1 MVWLEKLTA
10 LKNCFL
16 KTFPTHIR
24 EHGQS
29 LSHVCL
35 FVTHGLKPS
44 GLFCLWNF
52 SGKNTIV
59 GCHFLLQGIFPA
71 QESNPS
77 LLASALTGRLVTTA
91 PLGKSHIREG
101 ISLLDFTGGTVVKN
115 LPADAGDARDV
126 NLILNWGRS
135 PDGANDKPL
144 QFSCLENSMDKEPGE
159 LQSMELQRVRHNEA
173 HTHESTLFILLK

>member
-115 LPADAGDARDV
+115 LPADAGDASSIPG
-126 NLILNWGRS
+126 LGRS
-135 PDGANDKPL
+135 PGVENGNPL
-144 QFSCLENSMDKEPGE
+144 QYSWLGNPMARG
-159 LQSMELQRVRHNEA
+159 
-173 HTHESTLFILLK
+173 TLWAIDHGVTKSWTWLSD